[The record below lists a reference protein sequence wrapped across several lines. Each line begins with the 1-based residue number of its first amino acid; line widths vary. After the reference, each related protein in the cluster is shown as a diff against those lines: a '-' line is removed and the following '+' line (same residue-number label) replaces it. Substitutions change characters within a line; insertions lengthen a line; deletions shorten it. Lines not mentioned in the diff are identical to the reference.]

1 MVLSMTGFGRAKA
14 EDENIEIEIEL
25 KSINHRYLDINLRIP
40 RSLNFLEDSIRRT
53 LQNSVKR
60 GRIELY
66 LNYKNNNPDKTS
78 VSLNESLAQS
88 YIENLSILADR
99 FGLNKN
105 IDLSVLAAIEDIFV
119 VTESEEDTDLLT
131 RLVTDALDQ
140 ALATLLQMRQK
151 EGSFLVDDILKRTSL
166 INTILDEIES
176 RSLLVVEEYR
186 IKLEARLKEL
196 LKTTEFDENRFSTE
210 VAYYAD
216 RSNITEE
223 IIRLRSHISQLK
235 QTMDKGGSVGRKL
248 DFIIQEMNREIN
260 TIGSKSGDVE
270 ITNRV
275 VEVKSEIEKIREQ
288 IQNIE

>member
-14 EDENIEIEIEL
+14 EDGNIEIEIEL

-196 LKTTEFDENRFSTE
+196 LKTTELDENRFSTE

>member
-196 LKTTEFDENRFSTE
+196 LKTTELDENRFSTE

-235 QTMDKGGSVGRKL
+235 QTMDKGGSVGRKR
-248 DFIIQEMNREIN
+248 DFIIQEMNSEIN

>member
-1 MVLSMTGFGRAKA
+1 M
-14 EDENIEIEIEL
+14 
-25 KSINHRYLDINLRIP
+25 HRHWP
-40 RSLNFLEDSIRRT
+40 
-53 LQNSVKR
+53 
-60 GRIELY
+60 
-66 LNYKNNNPDKTS
+66 
-78 VSLNESLAQS
+78 
-88 YIENLSILADR
+88 
-99 FGLNKN
+99 
-105 IDLSVLAAIEDIFV
+105 
-119 VTESEEDTDLLT
+119 TE
-131 RLVTDALDQ
+131 A
-140 ALATLLQMRQK
+140 
-151 EGSFLVDDILKRTSL
+151 TSL

-196 LKTTEFDENRFSTE
+196 LKTTELDENRFSTE

>member
-88 YIENLSILADR
+88 YIENFSILADR

-196 LKTTEFDENRFSTE
+196 LKTTELDENRFSTE

>member
-1 MVLSMTGFGRAKA
+1 MTGFGRAKA

-196 LKTTEFDENRFSTE
+196 LKTTELDENRFSTE

>member
-196 LKTTEFDENRFSTE
+196 LKTTELDENRFSTE

-275 VEVKSEIEKIREQ
+275 VEIKSEIEKIREQ

>member
-196 LKTTEFDENRFSTE
+196 LKTTELDENRFSTE

>member
-88 YIENLSILADR
+88 YIENFSILADR

-176 RSLLVVEEYR
+176 RSLHVVEEYR

-196 LKTTEFDENRFSTE
+196 LKTTELDENRFSTE

>member
-53 LQNSVKR
+53 LLNSVKR
-60 GRIELY
+60 CSIELY
-66 LNYKNNNPDKTS
+66 LNYKNINPDKTS

-196 LKTTEFDENRFSTE
+196 LKTTELDENRFSTE

>member
-119 VTESEEDTDLLT
+119 VTESEEDMDLLT

-196 LKTTEFDENRFSTE
+196 LKTTELDENRFSTE

-275 VEVKSEIEKIREQ
+275 VEIKSEIEKIREQ

>member
-1 MVLSMTGFGRAKA
+1 M
-14 EDENIEIEIEL
+14 
-25 KSINHRYLDINLRIP
+25 
-40 RSLNFLEDSIRRT
+40 
-53 LQNSVKR
+53 
-60 GRIELY
+60 
-66 LNYKNNNPDKTS
+66 
-78 VSLNESLAQS
+78 
-88 YIENLSILADR
+88 
-99 FGLNKN
+99 
-105 IDLSVLAAIEDIFV
+105 
-119 VTESEEDTDLLT
+119 
-131 RLVTDALDQ
+131 
-140 ALATLLQMRQK
+140 
-151 EGSFLVDDILKRTSL
+151 
-166 INTILDEIES
+166 
-176 RSLLVVEEYR
+176 
-186 IKLEARLKEL
+186 
-196 LKTTEFDENRFSTE
+196 LKTTELDENRFSTE